1 MLEAL
6 LSSSEWAGTTYSH
19 LIELWRPLIPV
30 YKMPDTH
37 HSSLFHT
44 HTALPVPFWLTILK
58 NSSMVSSLLLFKMKL
73 LPGGR
78 AECENQ
84 TYSPVEN
91 VSIEMATSCIYTC
104 LFLIWCFGNYFAS
117 RSPLSI
123 NCWRLG
129 RCIRREEE
137 QINALFLLHCCDYSL
152 IAFIGIQDA
161 GRVFSIKGFSIL
173 RVLPHAL
180 MATPLQFLIDGHR
193 TNAKY
198 CRPWNGC
205 WETTSHLWENVLKV
219 AHLVQ
224 YWMLYKPDNDIWVK
238 DLNPFSQSLM
248 DRHFCPSP
256 QRIINVYAPLRVLA

>member
-137 QINALFLLHCCDYSL
+137 QINASVPFTLLWLFSNSFYWDIRCRKGLQYKGLLYFEGTASCSDGNTSL
-152 IAFIGIQDA
+152 I
-161 GRVFSIKGFSIL
+161 
-173 RVLPHAL
+173 P
-180 MATPLQFLIDGHR
+180 
-193 TNAKY
+193 
-198 CRPWNGC
+198 
-205 WETTSHLWENVLKV
+205 
-219 AHLVQ
+219 
-224 YWMLYKPDNDIWVK
+224 YWW
-238 DLNPFSQSLM
+238 S
-248 DRHFCPSP
+248 
-256 QRIINVYAPLRVLA
+256 